1 MQLLQYL
8 VFPRIHTQ
16 RAGAYSR
23 SGVVKRGKVRELFVT
38 RSGVVK
44 RGKVG
49 ELFIIRPRGQEWHAF
64 HGYFYQ
70 IFFSGFVS
78 NNLVGGTGLKEH
90 LGP

>member
-23 SGVVKRGKVRELFVT
+23 SGVVKRGKV
-38 RSGVVK
+38 
-44 RGKVG
+44 G

-64 HGYFYQ
+64 HRY
-70 IFFSGFVS
+70 FFSGFVS